1 MAIPRSVTFG
11 GKNDADE
18 PLRTATRGGVPMSEP
33 ARHDAA
39 GGHRANSD
47 SKPGPGTITW
57 RLRRHRPHY
66 LTAAAVAIALVV
78 AGGVY
83 ASVQTGT
90 PVDSAAAAAA
100 TPSGTSAASPRTAVP
115 APPTPTATDAGRAAS
130 PKATHPPATAAAPP
144 KAGKVPAPTA
154 PAAAKPAAVPAAAAR
169 KPARV
174 PAPAAAVP
182 AISPELDGQIGAIIA
197 ANSAYA
203 VGVSLIDLS
212 DGVVHGYGVQGNFV
226 AASTAKIL
234 AASAYYHLVETG
246 RASLSTPMGG
256 STAGTQ
262 IRQMVQQSN
271 NNSWALILSA
281 VGYWG
286 IAAYAASIGITYDCT
301 VNLLTPEEMA
311 RTLELLYTGRLL
323 NARHTA
329 QLLSYMQNT
338 NFETLI
344 PPAVPPGIEVFHK
357 YGLLY
362 GNLHDASILVKGGR
376 AFVFVVYTRGLSY
389 SDMGP
394 RTWIIQQLTRT
405 VTDALF

>member
-1 MAIPRSVTFG
+1 
-11 GKNDADE
+11 
-18 PLRTATRGGVPMSEP
+18 MSEP
-33 ARHDAA
+33 ARDDAS
-39 GGHRANSD
+39 GGNRADARSR
-47 SKPGPGTITW
+47 PGPGSITR

-66 LTAAAVAIALVV
+66 LTAAAVAVALVV

-83 ASVQTGT
+83 AGVQTGA

-100 TPSGTSAASPRTAVP
+100 TPSGTAAATPLMSVP
-115 APPTPTATDAGRAAS
+115 AS
-130 PKATHPPATAAAPP
+130 PKPAATGAGREASAKATPPPATAATPS
-144 KAGKVPAPTA
+144 KAGKVPAPA
-154 PAAAKPAAVPAAAAR
+154 ARKPVKVPAAAARKPAAVPAAAA
-169 KPARV
+169 V
-174 PAPAAAVP
+174 AVP
-182 AISPELDGQIGAIIA
+182 AISPELDDQISAIIA

-203 VGVSLIDLS
+203 LGVSLIDLS

-246 RASLSTPMGG
+246 RASLNAPMGG
-256 STAGTQ
+256 TTAGDQ

-311 RTLELLYTGRLL
+311 RTLELLYAGRLL
-323 NARHTA
+323 NGRHTA

-362 GNLHDASILVKGGR
+362 GNLHDASVLVKGGR
-376 AFVFVVYTRGLSY
+376 AFVFVVYTRGLGY

>member
-1 MAIPRSVTFG
+1 
-11 GKNDADE
+11 
-18 PLRTATRGGVPMSEP
+18 MSEP
-33 ARHDAA
+33 ARDDAS
-39 GGHRANSD
+39 GGNRADARSR
-47 SKPGPGTITW
+47 PGPGSITR

-66 LTAAAVAIALVV
+66 LTAAAVAVALVV

-83 ASVQTGT
+83 AGVQTGA

-100 TPSGTSAASPRTAVP
+100 TPSGTAAATPLMSVP
-115 APPTPTATDAGRAAS
+115 AS
-130 PKATHPPATAAAPP
+130 PKPAATGAGREASAKATPPPATAATPS
-144 KAGKVPAPTA
+144 KAGKVPAPA
-154 PAAAKPAAVPAAAAR
+154 ARKPVKVPAAAARKPAAVPAAAA
-169 KPARV
+169 V
-174 PAPAAAVP
+174 AVP
-182 AISPELDGQIGAIIA
+182 AISPELDDQISAIIA

-203 VGVSLIDLS
+203 LGVSLIDLS

-246 RASLSTPMGG
+246 RASLNAPMGG
-256 STAGTQ
+256 TTAGDQ

-311 RTLELLYTGRLL
+311 RTLELLYAGRLL
-323 NARHTA
+323 NGRHTA

-362 GNLHDASILVKGGR
+362 GNLHDASVLVKDGR
-376 AFVFVVYTRGLSY
+376 AFVFVVYTRGLGY

>member
-1 MAIPRSVTFG
+1 
-11 GKNDADE
+11 
-18 PLRTATRGGVPMSEP
+18 MSEP
-33 ARHDAA
+33 ARDDAS
-39 GGHRANSD
+39 GGNRADARSR
-47 SKPGPGTITW
+47 PGPGSITR

-66 LTAAAVAIALVV
+66 LTAAAVAVALVV

-83 ASVQTGT
+83 AGVQTGA

-100 TPSGTSAASPRTAVP
+100 TPSGTAAATPLMSVP
-115 APPTPTATDAGRAAS
+115 AS
-130 PKATHPPATAAAPP
+130 PKPAATGAGREASAKATPTPATATTPP
-144 KAGKVPAPTA
+144 KAGKVPAPVA
-154 PAAAKPAAVPAAAAR
+154 PAAARKPVKVPAAAARKPAAVPAAAA
-169 KPARV
+169 V
-174 PAPAAAVP
+174 AVP
-182 AISPELDGQIGAIIA
+182 AISPELDDQISAIIA

-203 VGVSLIDLS
+203 LGVSLIDLS

-246 RASLSTPMGG
+246 RASLNAPMGG
-256 STAGTQ
+256 TTAGDQ

-311 RTLELLYTGRLL
+311 RTLELLYAGRLL
-323 NARHTA
+323 NGRHTA

-362 GNLHDASILVKGGR
+362 GNLHDASVLVKGGR
-376 AFVFVVYTRGLSY
+376 AFVFVVYTRGLGY

>member
-1 MAIPRSVTFG
+1 
-11 GKNDADE
+11 
-18 PLRTATRGGVPMSEP
+18 MSEP
-33 ARHDAA
+33 ARDDASR
-39 GGHRANSD
+39 GYRDHPR
-47 SKPGPGTITW
+47 SKPGPGSITR

-66 LTAAAVAIALVV
+66 LTAAAVAFALVV
-78 AGGVY
+78 AGVSAGVQSG
-83 ASVQTGT
+83 A
-90 PVDSAAAAAA
+90 PVDSAAAAA
-100 TPSGTSAASPRTAVP
+100 TPSGTAAASPLTAVP
-115 APPTPTATDAGRAAS
+115 ASPAPAASGAGRAAS
-130 PKATHPPATAAAPP
+130 PKATPPPATAAAP
-144 KAGKVPAPTA
+144 KAGKVPAAVA
-154 PAAAKPAAVPAAAAR
+154 PAAAHKPAKVPAAAARKPAAVPAAAA
-169 KPARV
+169 V
-174 PAPAAAVP
+174 AAP

-203 VGVSLIDLS
+203 LGVSLIDLS

-246 RASLSTPMGG
+246 RASLAAPMGG
-256 STAGTQ
+256 TTAGDQ

-311 RTLELLYTGRLL
+311 RTLELLYAGRLL
-323 NARHTA
+323 SARHTA

-362 GNLHDASILVKGGR
+362 GNLHDASILVKGSR
-376 AFVFVVYTRGLSY
+376 AFVFVVYTRGLSE

-394 RTWIIQQLTRT
+394 RTRIIQKLTRT
-405 VTDALF
+405 VTGALF